1 MGARNVSAVFALWP
15 TLPPLP
21 KVLLL
26 GMALQSLDTPS
37 ADGRPARVFFG
48 GQDALVEFTGRSR
61 TAAYRALKALRES
74 GAVEVLDAGRNGHR
88 AVYKLALDPLAEG
101 SQFRDAS
108 TLDEEEPAS
117 RNRDAKGSR
126 NRDGRVPESG
136 RKGPESG
143 TPRKDE
149 EEQGDHEKEEPS
161 LPAPPHLRVVGGPN
175 KDYDDAYQ
183 ALVERLGLTA
193 AVDQAN
199 AYAAEHDIDVKAAVI
214 ELAGGAA

>member
-26 GMALQSLDTPS
+26 GMALQSLDAPS

-48 GQDALVEFTGRSR
+48 GQDALVEFGGRSR
-61 TAAYRALKALRES
+61 TAAYRALKTLREH

-88 AVYKLALDPLAEG
+88 AVYRLALDPLAEG
-101 SQFRDAS
+101 SQNRDAS
-108 TLDEEEPAS
+108 TLDDEEAES

-136 RKGPESG
+136 PLGRTKNNKEITRRKNLPFLHHLTCASSADRTRTTT
-143 TPRKDE
+143 TPTK
-149 EEQGDHEKEEPS
+149 PW
-161 LPAPPHLRVVGGPN
+161 
-175 KDYDDAYQ
+175 
-183 ALVERLGLTA
+183 
-193 AVDQAN
+193 
-199 AYAAEHDIDVKAAVI
+199 
-214 ELAGGAA
+214 